1 MRSLEYA
8 DALCESHLP
17 GLLDEL
23 SQLPLADL
31 ERPGSPALDMFRKHR
46 GPALLIPREYGGM
59 GVGPVEAVHVMRA
72 IGARSPSLAVASAMH
87 HFSVATIF
95 TLADS
100 LRSSGLEWA
109 LLEGVADQ
117 NLLIAS
123 AFAEGN
129 PGQGILTPAVN
140 GRRTEGGIVVSGSK
154 RPCSLAR
161 SMDLLSASAAVV
173 GESGEREGVVVL
185 LPAATPGIS
194 IHPFWSTDILAGA
207 ESDEVRLTDVFVDE
221 KLVMPAT
228 VGGQGELDELQ
239 TVGFIWFEMIIA
251 SCYLGMA
258 SALVDRAL
266 AKPTL
271 SRERAA
277 EMGIRLETATAL
289 LEGIGRLLVETD
301 TDNAAFAKV
310 TIARYGAED
319 AIIDAANQAVAA
331 LGGISFISSPETAY
345 FASACQCL
353 RFHPPSRTTSH
364 EAIAA
369 SLSGDVF
376 RIK

>member
-8 DALCESHLP
+8 DAICDAHLP

-23 SQLPLADL
+23 SAIALPDL
-31 ERPGSPALDMFRKHR
+31 ERPGSPALELFRKHG
-46 GPALLIPREYGGM
+46 GPALLIPKEYSGL
-59 GVGPVEAVHVMRA
+59 GVSPIDAVHVIRSL
-72 IGARSPSLAVASAMH
+72 GARAPSLAVATAMH
-87 HFSVATIF
+87 HFSVATLF
-95 TLADS
+95 ALAES

-109 LLEGVADQ
+109 LLEGVAEQ

-129 PGQGILTPAVN
+129 PGQGILTPTMT
-140 GRRTEGGIVVSGSK
+140 GRRVEGGVVVNGSK
-154 RPCSLAR
+154 RPCSLSR

-173 GESGEREGVVVL
+173 DEDGNRESVVL
-185 LPAATPGIS
+185 LLPAGEQGIS
-194 IHPFWSTDILAGA
+194 IHPFWGSNILAGA

-221 KLVMPAT
+221 KLIMPAT
-228 VGGQGELDELQ
+228 TGSEGDLDELQ
-239 TVGFIWFEMIIA
+239 TVGFVWFEMIIA

-258 SALVDRAL
+258 SALVDRAF

-271 SRERAA
+271 GRERAA
-277 EMGIRLETATAL
+277 ELGIRLESAAL
-289 LEGIGRLLVETD
+289 LLESIGQLLTAAD
-301 TDNAAFAKV
+301 IDNAALATA

-331 LGGISFISSPETAY
+331 LGGISFISSPDIAY
-345 FASACQCL
+345 LAAACQCL
-353 RFHPPSRTTSH
+353 RFHPPSRISSH
-364 EAIAA
+364 DALAA
-369 SLSGDVF
+369 SLAGDVF